1 MVTDVAIFVSI
12 EVFEK
17 VGELLGREVLGVS
30 LCELVLVD
38 LGQVWRP
45 RDAGALE
52 FGDVGVH

>member
-38 LGQVWRP
+38 LGQV
-45 RDAGALE
+45 
-52 FGDVGVH
+52 